1 MIDFATIRSST
12 DLVEL
17 AGRYVDLKRSGHEY
31 VGLCP
36 FHGEKTPSFY
46 VNGEKGSFYC
56 FGCGAKGDALDF
68 IRMIDGVTLEEAL
81 EQLDGNASPRPRP
94 TRAPVRTEPRP
105 GPDAAALWARLAL
118 TDPAGEAYLDSR
130 GLLPVHGIPDVLRY
144 NVGGSGDWWLNTRA
158 HEGYRVAFAVRS
170 PGGDVQTI
178 SLRHIGPGTPPDEKK
193 TLALYGCS
201 TSGAAI
207 CQPHIGE
214 LGSGDVEHAGDEV
227 LIVEGG
233 TSWLGAH
240 IETMEDYANGGD
252 RPIWPLGAIG
262 VSMAPGVVTAFSNV
276 IRGRTVL
283 VGLDE
288 DAAGE
293 AQVIPTANAAMAAG
307 AARVCRVRRDFGA
320 RRAA

>member
-1 MIDFATIRSST
+1 MIDFQALRSST

-17 AGRYVDLKRSGHEY
+17 AGRYTDLRRSGHEH

-56 FGCGAKGDALDF
+56 FGCTAKGDALDF
-68 IRMIDGVTLEEAL
+68 IRMIDGVTLEEAI

-118 TDPAGEAYLDSR
+118 TDPTGEAYLDGR

-144 NVGGSGDWWLNTRA
+144 NVGGSGYWWLNARA
-158 HEGYRVAFAVRS
+158 HEGYRVAFAVRCL
-170 PGGDVQTI
+170 GGNVQTI
-178 SLRHIGPGTPPDEKK
+178 SLRYALPGDPPDGKK
-193 TLALYGCS
+193 TLVLPVCS

-207 CQPHIGE
+207 CQPHVSE
-214 LGSGDVEHAGDEV
+214 LTDGDAEYEYDEV

-240 IETMEDYANGGD
+240 IETVETFAEGND

-262 VSMAPGVVTAFSNV
+262 VSMAPGVATAFAATL
-276 IRGRTVL
+276 RGRTVL

-293 AQVIPTANAAMAAG
+293 AQVIPTANTALTAG
-307 AARVCRVRRDFGA
+307 ARSVQRVRRDFGA